1 MYDLGYR
8 AVKQRCA
15 LDLSALWIFIP
26 EDEILAIL
34 KTRGF
39 RVVNVDMVALAR
51 ELVGRSRYVFDAKYK
66 RAPRVVNCS
75 SMVKWLYARR
85 GIWLPKYAVEQRE
98 MGQVVADG
106 DLQAG
111 DLVFKAGTGWNL
123 YHLHPSEAVGH
134 VGMATGQGT
143 VIHAADSKR
152 GVVED
157 PCEHFLENGSYR
169 GARRIIPAGH
179 QVVTL
184 VCPAGREI
192 EHSSQLRWLV
202 LPYLPESY

>member
-1 MYDLGYR
+1 MYDFGFR

-15 LDLSALWIFIP
+15 LDLSALWLFIP
-26 EDEILAIL
+26 QDEVLAIL

-39 RVVNVDMVALAR
+39 RVVEVDMVALAR
-51 ELVGRSRYVFDAKYK
+51 GLIGRSRYVFDAKYK
-66 RAPRVVNCS
+66 RAPQVVNCS

-98 MGQVVADG
+98 MGKKVDKDG
-106 DLQAG
+106 LKAG

-123 YHLHPSEAVGH
+123 YHLYPDEAVGH
-134 VGMATGQGT
+134 VGLATGQGT

-157 PCEHFLENGSYR
+157 PIEHFVENGAYR
-169 GARRIIPAGH
+169 GARRIMPDGH
-179 QVVTL
+179 RVVTL
-184 VCPAGREI
+184 ICPAQREI

-202 LPYLPESY
+202 LPYLPEP